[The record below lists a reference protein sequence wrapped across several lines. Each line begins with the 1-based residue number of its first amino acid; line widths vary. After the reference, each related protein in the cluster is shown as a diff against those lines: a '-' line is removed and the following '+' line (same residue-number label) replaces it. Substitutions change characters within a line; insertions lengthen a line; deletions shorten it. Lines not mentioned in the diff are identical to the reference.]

1 MTLVAQTL
9 SILYWGLSERRSKRL
24 LRNVARMMKSKRI
37 TLSSM
42 RKTLYIYSCICE
54 NVVKIVECYSN
65 Q

>member
-9 SILYWGLSERRSKRL
+9 SILYSGLSERRSKRL